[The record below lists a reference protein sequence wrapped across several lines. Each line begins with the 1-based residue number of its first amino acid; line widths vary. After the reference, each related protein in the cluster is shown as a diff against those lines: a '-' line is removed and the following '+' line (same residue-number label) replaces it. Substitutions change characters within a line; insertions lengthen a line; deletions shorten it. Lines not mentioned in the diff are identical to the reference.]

1 MSPEPLTLL
10 IADDEPLA
18 RALMREHASTVPNV
32 VIVGEAASGDELGDG
47 LIALRPDVAVVDVQM
62 PGEDVF
68 EVLARIA
75 RMHPPLPAIV
85 FATAFDAYAVRAFEM
100 NAIDYL
106 IKPVAADRFQ
116 EALRRARRH
125 RHERPPAALARALQ
139 DLGPRPDRLLV
150 PDGRRLVPIAV
161 DTIVWIKAEADYA
174 RIHAGGRSYLVTHS
188 LKELEGRLDPE
199 RFLRVHRSAIVQVSH
214 ITEVR
219 AQGSSRHRVM
229 LSDGTVVIVSRLR
242 APELKRLML

>member
-1 MSPEPLTLL
+1 MSPEPLRLL

-18 RALMREHASTVPNV
+18 RELMRQHAAV
-32 VIVGEAASGDELGDG
+32 VADVSVCAEASSGEELAD
-47 LIALRPDVAVVDVQM
+47 ALLRFRPDVAVVDVQM

-68 EVLARIA
+68 EVLARMA
-75 RMHPPLPAIV
+75 ESHPPLPAIV

-106 IKPVAADRFQ
+106 IKPVAVDRFH

-125 RHERPPAALARALQ
+125 HRDREDASLTRALQ

-150 PDGRRLVPIAV
+150 PDGRRLVPIAMES
-161 DTIVWIKAEADYA
+161 IVWIKAEADYA

-188 LKELEGRLDPE
+188 LKDLETRLDPE
-199 RFLRVHRSAIVQVSH
+199 RFLRIHRSAIVQLSH
-214 ITEVR
+214 ITEVQP
-219 AQGSSRHRVM
+219 QGSSRHRVT
-229 LSDGTVVIVSRLR
+229 LSDGTIVIVSRLR
-242 APELKRLML
+242 APELKRLRL